1 MVTLIDQLAAAS
13 TAAAVSSASAAW
25 WTLVATIFAAIS
37 NVAVLVYIFS
47 NQNRQER
54 EARRRRVR
62 IARMNLVNG
71 IDALERAEDL
81 LMRQGAAER
90 VHKGDVAALVGSA
103 RTSFEMVLVSD
114 VFHSELRETA
124 RGADDIARVMSMRL
138 DQTDRPW
145 VVASEVIG
153 GLAHELRE
161 LATISAK
168 LSHEASLVERIEK
181 LAYGHLDDET
191 RIRPTTSP
199 PRKTRPPGPM
209 AARDTRG

>member
-1 MVTLIDQLAAAS
+1 MVTLIDQLAVEA
-13 TAAAVSSASAAW
+13 TAAAMSSASAAW
-25 WTLVATIFAAIS
+25 WTLGATIFAAVS

-71 IDALERAEDL
+71 IDALERAETL
-81 LMRQGAAER
+81 LMQHGAAER

-114 VFHSELRETA
+114 VFDRELRDTA
-124 RGADDIARVMSMRL
+124 RGADDIARVMSVRM

-161 LATISAK
+161 LAAVSAK
-168 LSHEASLVERIEK
+168 LSHETSLVERIEK
-181 LAYGHLDDET
+181 LAYGHLDEEAAARSAT
-191 RIRPTTSP
+191 PS
-199 PRKTRPPGPM
+199 RKTRPPGH
-209 AARDTRG
+209 

>member
-1 MVTLIDQLAAAS
+1 MVTLIDQLALDS
-13 TAAAVSSASAAW
+13 TRAAVSSANAAW
-25 WTLVATIFAAIS
+25 WTLGATIFAAIS
-37 NVAVLVYIFS
+37 NVLVLVYIFT

-71 IDALERAEDL
+71 IDALERAETL
-81 LMRQGAAER
+81 LMQHGAAER

-124 RGADDIARVMSMRL
+124 RAADDIARVMSMRM

-161 LATISAK
+161 LALVSNK
-168 LSHEASLVERIEK
+168 LAHEASLVERIEK
-181 LAYGHLDDET
+181 LAYGKLEEEET
-191 RIRPTTSP
+191 HRRPSP
-199 PRKTRPPGPM
+199 TKRPKTM
-209 AARDTRG
+209 SS

>member
-1 MVTLIDQLAAAS
+1 MVILIDQLAAQS

-25 WTLVATIFAAIS
+25 WTLGATIFAAVS
-37 NVAVLVYIFS
+37 NVAVLVYIFA

-71 IDALERAEDL
+71 VDALERAENL
-81 LMRQGAAER
+81 LLEHGAAER

-114 VFHSELRETA
+114 VFHRELRETA
-124 RGADDIARVMSMRL
+124 RAADDIARLMGVRM

-145 VVASEVIG
+145 VTASEVIG
-153 GLAHELRE
+153 GLHHEIKR
-161 LATISAK
+161 LAAASAK
-168 LSHEASLVERIEK
+168 LSHEATLVERIEK
-181 LAYGHLDDET
+181 LAYGAMDDEAL
-191 RIRPTTSP
+191 
-199 PRKTRPPGPM
+199 TRPPVTP
-209 AARDTRG
+209 TRRPRTLSS

>member
-1 MVTLIDQLAAAS
+1 MVTLIDQLAAQSA
-13 TAAAVSSASAAW
+13 AAAVSSANAAW
-25 WTLVATIFAAIS
+25 WTLGATMFAAIS
-37 NVAVLVYIFS
+37 NVLVLVYIFS

-71 IDALERAEDL
+71 IDALERAETL
-81 LMRQGAAER
+81 LMQHGAAER

-114 VFHSELRETA
+114 VFDRELRETA
-124 RGADDIARVMSMRL
+124 RGADDIARVMSVRM

-153 GLAHELRE
+153 GLAHELRQ
-161 LATISAK
+161 LAAVSEK
-168 LSHEASLVERIEK
+168 LSRETTLVERIEK
-181 LAYGHLDDET
+181 LAYGLDEEPAV
-191 RIRPTTSP
+191 RSAPPKRPRTLSS
-199 PRKTRPPGPM
+199 
-209 AARDTRG
+209 

>member
-1 MVTLIDQLAAAS
+1 MLIDQLAVDS
-13 TAAAVSSASAAW
+13 TRAAVSSANAAW
-25 WTLVATIFAAIS
+25 WTLGATIFAAVS
-37 NVAVLVYIFS
+37 NVLVLVYIFS

-71 IDALERAEDL
+71 IDALERAETL
-81 LMRQGAAER
+81 LMQHGAAER
-90 VHKGDVAALVGSA
+90 VHKGDVAALVGIA

-124 RGADDIARVMSMRL
+124 RAADDIARVMSMRM

-161 LATISAK
+161 LAAVSNK

-181 LAYGHLDDET
+181 LAYGKLEQEPHG
-191 RIRPTTSP
+191 RPAAP
-199 PRKTRPPGPM
+199 VRRPKTLSS
-209 AARDTRG
+209 

>member
-1 MVTLIDQLAAAS
+1 MLIDQLALDS
-13 TAAAVSSASAAW
+13 TRAAVSSANAAW
-25 WTLVATIFAAIS
+25 WTLGATIFAAIS
-37 NVAVLVYIFS
+37 NVLVLVYIFT

-71 IDALERAEDL
+71 IDALERAETL
-81 LMRQGAAER
+81 LMQHGAAER

-124 RGADDIARVMSMRL
+124 RAADDIARVMSMRM

-161 LATISAK
+161 LAQVSNK
-168 LSHEASLVERIEK
+168 LAHEASLVERIEK
-181 LAYGHLDDET
+181 LAYGKLEEEESH
-191 RIRPTTSP
+191 RRPAP
-199 PRKTRPPGPM
+199 AKRPKTLSS
-209 AARDTRG
+209 

>member
-1 MVTLIDQLAAAS
+1 MVTLIDQLAAQSA
-13 TAAAVSSASAAW
+13 AAAVSSANAAW
-25 WTLVATIFAAIS
+25 WTLGATMFAAIS
-37 NVAVLVYIFS
+37 NVLVLVYIFS

-71 IDALERAEDL
+71 IDALERAETL
-81 LMRQGAAER
+81 LMQHGAAER

-114 VFHSELRETA
+114 VFHRELRETA
-124 RGADDIARVMSMRL
+124 RAADDLARVMSMRM

-153 GLAHELRE
+153 GLAHELKE
-161 LATISAK
+161 LSAVSAK
-168 LSHEASLVERIEK
+168 LAHEATLVERIEK
-181 LAYGHLDDET
+181 LAYGRMDDE
-191 RIRPTTSP
+191 PL
-199 PRKTRPPGPM
+199 TRP
-209 AARDTRG
+209 AAPAPKRPHTLSS

>member
-1 MVTLIDQLAAAS
+1 VVTLIDQLALESAQ
-13 TAAAVSSASAAW
+13 AAVSSASAAW
-25 WTLVATIFAAIS
+25 WTLGATIFAAVS
-37 NVAVLVYIFS
+37 NVLVLVYIFT

-71 IDALERAEDL
+71 IDALERAETL
-81 LMRQGAAER
+81 LMQHGAAER

-124 RGADDIARVMSMRL
+124 RAADDIARVMSMRM

-161 LATISAK
+161 LAGVSNK
-168 LSHEASLVERIEK
+168 LAHEASLVERIEK
-181 LAYGHLDDET
+181 LAYGKLEEDPRGGGAT
-191 RIRPTTSP
+191 ARRP
-199 PRKTRPPGPM
+199 KTLSS
-209 AARDTRG
+209 

>member
-1 MVTLIDQLAAAS
+1 MLTLIDQLAAQSA
-13 TAAAVSSASAAW
+13 AAAVSSANAAW
-25 WTLVATIFAAIS
+25 WSLGATIFAAIS
-37 NVAVLVYIFS
+37 NVLVLVYIFT

-54 EARRRRVR
+54 ESRRRRVR

-71 IDALERAEDL
+71 VAALERAEVL
-81 LMRQGAAER
+81 LMQHGPAER

-114 VFHSELRETA
+114 VFHRELRDTA
-124 RGADDIARVMSMRL
+124 RAADDIARVMSMRM

-161 LATISAK
+161 LSAVSAK
-168 LSHEASLVERIEK
+168 LSHEATLVERIEK
-181 LAYGHLDDET
+181 LAYGKMDDEPH
-191 RIRPTTSP
+191 IRQTP
-199 PRKTRPPGPM
+199 PPKRPQ
-209 AARDTRG
+209 TLSS

>member
-1 MVTLIDQLAAAS
+1 VVTLIDQLALDS
-13 TAAAVSSASAAW
+13 TRAAVSSANAAW
-25 WTLVATIFAAIS
+25 WTLGATIFAAIS
-37 NVAVLVYIFS
+37 NVLVLVYIFA

-71 IDALERAEDL
+71 VDALERAETL
-81 LMRQGAAER
+81 LMQHGAAER

-124 RGADDIARVMSMRL
+124 RAADDIARVMSMRM

-161 LATISAK
+161 LAAVSNK

-181 LAYGHLDDET
+181 LAYGKLEEESH
-191 RIRPTTSP
+191 RRPVP
-199 PRKTRPPGPM
+199 PKRPKTLSS
-209 AARDTRG
+209 

>member
-1 MVTLIDQLAAAS
+1 MLTLIDQLAAQSA
-13 TAAAVSSASAAW
+13 AAAVSSANAAW
-25 WTLVATIFAAIS
+25 WSLGATIFAAIS
-37 NVAVLVYIFS
+37 NVLVLVYIFT
-47 NQNRQER
+47 NQSRQER

-71 IDALERAEDL
+71 VAALERAEVL
-81 LMRQGAAER
+81 LMQHGPAER

-114 VFHSELRETA
+114 VFHRELRDTA
-124 RGADDIARVMSMRL
+124 RAADDIARVMSMRM

-153 GLAHELRE
+153 GLAHELKQ
-161 LATISAK
+161 LAGVAAK

-181 LAYGHLDDET
+181 LAYGKMDDEPH
-191 RIRPTTSP
+191 IRQTP
-199 PRKTRPPGPM
+199 PPKRPQ
-209 AARDTRG
+209 TLSS

>member
-1 MVTLIDQLAAAS
+1 MVTLIDPLAAESA
-13 TAAAVSSASAAW
+13 AAAVSSASAAW
-25 WTLVATIFAAIS
+25 WTLGATMFAAIS
-37 NVAVLVYIFS
+37 NVLVLVYIFS

-71 IDALERAEDL
+71 IDALSRAETL
-81 LMRQGAAER
+81 LMQHGAAER

-114 VFHSELRETA
+114 VFDRELRETA
-124 RGADDIARVMSMRL
+124 RGADDIARVMSVRM

-153 GLAHELRE
+153 GLSRELRE
-161 LATISAK
+161 LAAVSAK
-168 LSHEASLVERIEK
+168 LSHEATLVERIEK
-181 LAYGHLDDET
+181 LAYGKIDDEPAV
-191 RIRPTTSP
+191 RSSP
-199 PRKTRPPGPM
+199 PKRP
-209 AARDTRG
+209 RTLSS

>member
-1 MVTLIDQLAAAS
+1 MLIDQLALDS
-13 TAAAVSSASAAW
+13 TRAAVSSANAAW
-25 WTLVATIFAAIS
+25 WTLGATIFAAVS
-37 NVAVLVYIFS
+37 NVLVLVYIFT

-71 IDALERAEDL
+71 IDALERAETL
-81 LMRQGAAER
+81 LMQHGAAER

-124 RGADDIARVMSMRL
+124 RAADDIARVMSMRM

-161 LATISAK
+161 LAQVSNK
-168 LSHEASLVERIEK
+168 LAHEASLVERIEK
-181 LAYGHLDDET
+181 LAYGKLEEEPHG
-191 RIRPTTSP
+191 RTTSARRP
-199 PRKTRPPGPM
+199 KTM
-209 AARDTRG
+209 SS

>member
-1 MVTLIDQLAAAS
+1 VLTLIDQLAAQS
-13 TAAAVSSASAAW
+13 AAAEVSSANAAW
-25 WTLVATIFAAIS
+25 WTLGATIFAAIS
-37 NVAVLVYIFS
+37 NVLVLVYIFA

-71 IDALERAEDL
+71 VDALERAETL
-81 LMRQGAAER
+81 LMQHGAAER

-124 RGADDIARVMSMRL
+124 RAADDIARVMSMRM

-161 LATISAK
+161 LAAVSNK

-181 LAYGHLDDET
+181 LAYGKLEEESH
-191 RIRPTTSP
+191 RRPAP
-199 PRKTRPPGPM
+199 VRRPKTLSS
-209 AARDTRG
+209 

>member
-1 MVTLIDQLAAAS
+1 MVTLIDQLALDS
-13 TAAAVSSASAAW
+13 TRAAVSSASAAW
-25 WTLVATIFAAIS
+25 WTLGATIFAAVS
-37 NVAVLVYIFS
+37 NVLVLVYIFS

-71 IDALERAEDL
+71 IDALERAETL
-81 LMRQGAAER
+81 LMQHGAAER

-124 RGADDIARVMSMRL
+124 RAADDIARVMSMRL

-161 LATISAK
+161 LSAVSAK
-168 LSHEASLVERIEK
+168 LSHEATLVERIEK
-181 LAYGHLDDET
+181 LAYGKMDDEPH
-191 RIRPTTSP
+191 IRQTP
-199 PRKTRPPGPM
+199 PPKRPQ
-209 AARDTRG
+209 TLSS